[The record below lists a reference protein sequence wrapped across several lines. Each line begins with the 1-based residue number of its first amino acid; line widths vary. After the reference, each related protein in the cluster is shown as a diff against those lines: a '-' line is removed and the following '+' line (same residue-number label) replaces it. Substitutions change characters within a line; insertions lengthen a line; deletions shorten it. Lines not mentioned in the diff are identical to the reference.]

1 MSALE
6 RLAGMLRD
14 LVSGSSETPPRST
27 EQKLV
32 LGRRA
37 NDLILARKGLTHGR
51 NGIDRRSVV
60 KELLK
65 VIWLGGSQLEQDLG
79 GLWEENLGE
88 STMAVCFHVGDLVR
102 KWLQI
107 KLF

>member
-6 RLAGMLRD
+6 RLAETLRD
-14 LVSGSSETPPRST
+14 LVSGSSETPPQSS

-37 NDLILARKGLTHGR
+37 NDLILVRKRLTHGR
-51 NGIDRRSVV
+51 DGINRRLVV
-60 KELLK
+60 LELLK
-65 VIWLGGSQLEQDLG
+65 VIWLGGSQFEQDLS

-88 STMAVCFHVGDLVR
+88 STMAICFHVGDLVR

-107 KLF
+107 K